1 MVLAGQVAVVTG
13 GSRGI
18 GRATALALARAGA
31 KVVVNYLNREREAR
45 GVVALIQGQGGAA
58 LAWQGDVSRP
68 ETARAL
74 VEGALEA
81 FGRVDILVNNAGIT
95 RDNLSLRMSEEE
107 WEAVLHTN
115 LTGVFFCC
123 QAALRPML
131 RQKGGRIINLTSV
144 VGLTGNVGQANYA
157 AAKAG
162 IIGLTKS
169 LAKEVA
175 SRGILVNAV
184 APGFI
189 STDMTDGLPEESR
202 RSFLER
208 IPLGRPG
215 SPEEVADVVVFLASP
230 AARYITGQVIV
241 VDGGLTI

>member
-1 MVLAGQVAVVTG
+1 MELAGQVAVVTG

-18 GRATALALARAGA
+18 GRATALALSRAGA
-31 KVVVNYLNREREAR
+31 KVVVNYLSREREAR
-45 GVVALIQGQGGAA
+45 EVVDLVREQGGEA

-74 VEGALEA
+74 VEGTLEA
-81 FGRVDILVNNAGIT
+81 FGRLDVLVNNAGIT
-95 RDNLSLRMSEEE
+95 RDNISLRMKEEE

-131 RQKGGRIINLTSV
+131 RQKAGRIINITSV
-144 VGLTGNVGQANYA
+144 VGLTGNAGQANYA

-189 STDMTDGLPEESR
+189 STDMTGGLPEESR

-215 SPEEVADVVVFLASP
+215 SPEEVAEVVVFLASP